1 MVNSKSCMMKSI
13 KGSGIQY
20 KIVTC
25 LDRQCHTDWKRYH
38 NRLTKTEKWI
48 PFCRVK
54 RKQSNVRLDV
64 VKMAE
69 DLQSLVDEGKGL
81 KKAADPLPQPVVEVQ
96 DMENTV
102 DVSRLNE
109 VWRLVEDNSVRII
122 CLHGVSRLG
131 KTTLLYNLNKKFND
145 TRHNFGLVI
154 LVKRIQHVMGYRL
167 AMSNEV
173 WDDKTKQGRAI
184 DSSRRL
190 GQRRFALLLD
200 DLREPI
206 DLKTAG
212 ASIQN
217 GSKVKYAWN
226 LFQLKVTD
234 DVLNSHRDIRK
245 HAETVAGLCGGL
257 PLSLITTG
265 SAMTSIRNP
274 AVWENAVNDLIN
286 YPAEFPGMGDRIFP
300 RLKFSYDHL
309 PVKPTK
315 LIFYFMNFLIFIRK
329 DDLVDL
335 WTGEGLLRDYHNI
348 AAARVQGK
356 SIIEGL
362 VLVCLL
368 EEVEAYFGNFVK
380 MHDMIRDLALWIAS
394 EDQENKILAAKS
406 KDELIEEQE

>member
-154 LVKRIQHVMGYRL
+154 LVKVR
-167 AMSNEV
+167 
-173 WDDKTKQGRAI
+173 
-184 DSSRRL
+184 
-190 GQRRFALLLD
+190 
-200 DLREPI
+200 P
-206 DLKTAG
+206 
-212 ASIQN
+212 
-217 GSKVKYAWN
+217 
-226 LFQLKVTD
+226 
-234 DVLNSHRDIRK
+234 
-245 HAETVAGLCGGL
+245 
-257 PLSLITTG
+257 
-265 SAMTSIRNP
+265 
-274 AVWENAVNDLIN
+274 
-286 YPAEFPGMGDRIFP
+286 
-300 RLKFSYDHL
+300 
-309 PVKPTK
+309 
-315 LIFYFMNFLIFIRK
+315 
-329 DDLVDL
+329 
-335 WTGEGLLRDYHNI
+335 
-348 AAARVQGK
+348 
-356 SIIEGL
+356 
-362 VLVCLL
+362 
-368 EEVEAYFGNFVK
+368 
-380 MHDMIRDLALWIAS
+380 
-394 EDQENKILAAKS
+394 QEY
-406 KDELIEEQE
+406 